1 LSSQT
6 AQHNILYVS
15 HIIDAHAESL
25 ERYFGPPFDVDIVNI
40 GSLDDIPAGGE
51 LRWYNLD
58 RYILSIAYVQQ
69 SIAKSVRIENL
80 SEHGYKLYDWFEVL
94 HRLGISIATQPDI
107 VGVMSADWRNYH
119 GYHIVVA
126 LDKVDGVINIVRVF
140 RVPA

>member
-58 RYILSIAYVQQ
+58 RYILSIAYDQQ